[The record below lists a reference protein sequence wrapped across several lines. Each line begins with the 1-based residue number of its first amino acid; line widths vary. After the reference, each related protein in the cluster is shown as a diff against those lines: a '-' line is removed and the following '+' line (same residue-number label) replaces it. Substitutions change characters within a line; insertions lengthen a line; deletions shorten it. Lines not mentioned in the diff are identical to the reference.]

1 LGSGLLIHRVQPRA
15 SNPLAGL
22 PASEPV
28 NTGATTT
35 VTANATVPAGLGA
48 AGVSI
53 DVGDTSGFTEIPGRI
68 YVGGVPMY
76 CQDSTPSS
84 FRGCVTSNPSAAA
97 ARVGESVGTDPVIPP
112 GAGVT
117 SGLVAPDGLVAQVP
131 GYRPPGA
138 PRGAVTVMY
147 VDKQLDYFAP
157 ASTTSALAL
166 GGTVNL
172 PVTATSRFT
181 SFPVTVHLGTGA
193 NSNPGPIVAV
203 TCTGASG
210 NSELT
215 GCTGGSGTVAGS
227 SLVGAPGACV
237 TPYSNLAKIGEGK
250 NKPTS
255 LFKNN
260 EDYANVQQAWT
271 VDGVH
276 FHDPSTTNPVTGLAD
291 PTSATGLRFVAP
303 GGAIV
308 HNPDGTLG
316 LFFAGGYCSDGDS
329 DGFHAIFYSTSGD
342 GQHWSTPT
350 PVISTDPTLAASA
363 AQQRS
368 GGTLGVS
375 AYYSGRAYSPSVVQ
389 LANGDLIMSFA
400 GYRTPKP
407 LPTVGTSLGT
417 NPTDRY
423 TVGQTDPA
431 LYRSILTVGLQS
443 SCLKS
448 EVDGPLTVKA
458 GTSLCVAAGTIIN
471 GPIVVQPGGSL
482 YLQDATVRG
491 PVTASRAA
499 ALRICGSTLDGGL
512 SVRGTTGAV
521 VVADTNSMSPCNGN
535 RIGGPV
541 ALVGNLSG
549 ARFVDNVVGGPLS
562 ISGPGRWRS
571 PATRSR
577 GPRRA
582 ESHPTSSLAEWA
594 PNRLPTR
601 SPSPSPTGPPANWT
615 TGPPGLTWRPPSV
628 SGWPRRRSRSSST
641 ATRQT

>member
-1 LGSGLLIHRVQPRA
+1 MQPYYFLHLTAAANGQLTGYFDYRPKDTNEAVVAATSSDGGRSWKVVGKALELNAGVCPNGNTTDDGQGHPFTLKVPAAIDPTTGATGPATFLYTLDRPTADRLGSGLLIHRVQPRA

-97 ARVGESVGTDPVIPP
+97 AKVGESVGTDPVIPP
-112 GAGVT
+112 VAGAT

-181 SFPVTVHLGTGA
+181 SFPVTVHLGTGT

-215 GCTGGSGTVAGS
+215 GCTGGRGTVAKS

-237 TPYSNLAKIGEGK
+237 TPYSTLAKIGEGK

-260 EDYANVQQAWT
+260 EDYANVQLAWT

-276 FHDPSTTNPVTGLAD
+276 FHDLSTTNPVTGLAD

-308 HNPDGTLG
+308 HNPDH
-316 LFFAGGYCSDGDS
+316 S
-329 DGFHAIFYSTSGD
+329 
-342 GQHWSTPT
+342 
-350 PVISTDPTLAASA
+350 
-363 AQQRS
+363 R
-368 GGTLGVS
+368 
-375 AYYSGRAYSPSVVQ
+375 VV
-389 LANGDLIMSFA
+389 L
-400 GYRTPKP
+400 
-407 LPTVGTSLGT
+407 
-417 NPTDRY
+417 
-423 TVGQTDPA
+423 
-431 LYRSILTVGLQS
+431 
-443 SCLKS
+443 
-448 EVDGPLTVKA
+448 
-458 GTSLCVAAGTIIN
+458 
-471 GPIVVQPGGSL
+471 
-482 YLQDATVRG
+482 
-491 PVTASRAA
+491 
-499 ALRICGSTLDGGL
+499 
-512 SVRGTTGAV
+512 
-521 VVADTNSMSPCNGN
+521 
-535 RIGGPV
+535 
-541 ALVGNLSG
+541 
-549 ARFVDNVVGGPLS
+549 
-562 ISGPGRWRS
+562 
-571 PATRSR
+571 
-577 GPRRA
+577 
-582 ESHPTSSLAEWA
+582 
-594 PNRLPTR
+594 
-601 SPSPSPTGPPANWT
+601 
-615 TGPPGLTWRPPSV
+615 
-628 SGWPRRRSRSSST
+628 RRRLLLR
-641 ATRQT
+641 R